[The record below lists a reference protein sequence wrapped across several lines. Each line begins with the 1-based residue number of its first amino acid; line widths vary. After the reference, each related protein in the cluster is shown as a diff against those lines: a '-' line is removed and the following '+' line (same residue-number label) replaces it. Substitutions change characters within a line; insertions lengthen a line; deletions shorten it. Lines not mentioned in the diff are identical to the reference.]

1 MAELAE
7 GARLLSECRGIN
19 LYLGF
24 ESRSLRHF
32 ILSFLHFFRD
42 PASPAG
48 SLFCSRKRAIILLL
62 SLILEHPGKF
72 EGNLKNAMAFLKL
85 SSKWP

>member
-24 ESRSLRHF
+24 ESRSLRH
-32 ILSFLHFFRD
+32 